1 MFLRTKN
8 QRGLR
13 RGLGTVSTPVAGT
26 IVFGSNPISRVWGGN
41 PLRSGPFP
49 VSSPTRP
56 PGYLGPINVRP
67 VGPAY
72 PVSPIA
78 NPTQP
83 APWTP
88 PWQSGGYGGGGNGY
102 SSPWSAAG
110 SPYGSQPS
118 SNSLATAQALLAS
131 NPSLLTPQQW
141 SQLQAA
147 GLVAGTLPYSSAGL
161 VTTTAG
167 TSVDSSAIDPAT
179 GIPYATELAAAQAG
193 TSSTDI
199 GTTLSETVLGL
210 PLYLWLVIGGGA
222 VLLMSRSGGRR

>member
-1 MFLRTKN
+1 MLLRTKN
-8 QRGLR
+8 RRGLR

-26 IVFGSNPISRVWGGN
+26 LVFGSNPVRRI
-41 PLRSGPFP
+41 PMP
-49 VSSPTRP
+49 
-56 PGYLGPINVRP
+56 VRP

-72 PVSPIA
+72 PVTPVTSPS
-78 NPTQP
+78 QP

-88 PWQSGGYGGGGNGY
+88 PWAGGGGGSGRGSYGAANGGWGGGG
-102 SSPWSAAG
+102 WSAAG

-147 GLVAGTLPYSSAGL
+147 GLVSGTLPYSSAGL
-161 VTTTAG
+161 VTATAG
-167 TSVDSSAIDPAT
+167 TSVDASSAIDPAT
-179 GIPYATELAAAQAG
+179 GVPYATELAAAQAG
-193 TSSTDI
+193 TSSTGI
-199 GTTLSETVLGL
+199 GTTLTETVLGL

-222 VLLMSRSGGRR
+222 VLLMSRGGRR

>member
-1 MFLRTKN
+1 MLLRTKN
-8 QRGLR
+8 RRGLR

-26 IVFGSNPISRVWGGN
+26 LVFGSNPIRQWGG
-41 PLRSGPFP
+41 
-49 VSSPTRP
+49 SPPRAIGFRP
-56 PGYLGPINVRP
+56 PWYLGPTPVQP
-67 VGPAY
+67 VGPARPINP
-72 PVSPIA
+72 PVV
-78 NPTQP
+78 NPSQP
-83 APWTP
+83 APWSP
-88 PWQSGGYGGGGNGY
+88 PWQNGGYGGGNG
-102 SSPWSAAG
+102 WSATG
-110 SPYGSQPS
+110 SPYDSQPS

-161 VTTTAG
+161 VTPTAG

-179 GIPYATELAAAQAG
+179 GVAYATELAAAQAG

-199 GTTLSETVLGL
+199 GTTLSQTVLGL

-222 VLLMSRSGGRR
+222 VLLMNRGGRR